1 MKNKNYF
8 GSGITSIEG
17 TGWKFNKNV
26 SNQFDKHVRQSI
38 PHYDD
43 IQKYICSLSEWFL
56 KDGSIVYDLGCSTGE
71 TAKNL
76 FKKFPKINFKYY
88 GFDLSHEMIKI
99 AKKKNKK
106 NLKNCIFNLGDINK
120 LKFKKNSRVFYSIL
134 TFPFLNS
141 EQRIQLYKKIFKSLD
156 HGGAMIFVDKIRSKN
171 SCYEDIFN
179 QTYFDFKIEN
189 KLTHAQVLNKS
200 KSIRN
205 AMQLFEQ
212 NEIEKFL
219 KIAGFKKIEPFFR
232 WFNFIG
238 FIAIK

>member
-1 MKNKNYF
+1 MGIEPLISKSECKQAAEEF
-8 GSGITSIEG
+8 G
-17 TGWKFNKNV
+17 
-26 SNQFDKHVRQSI
+26 
-38 PHYDD
+38 
-43 IQKYICSLSEWFL
+43 
-56 KDGSIVYDLGCSTGE
+56 
-71 TAKNL
+71 
-76 FKKFPKINFKYY
+76 
-88 GFDLSHEMIKI
+88 
-99 AKKKNKK
+99 
-106 NLKNCIFNLGDINK
+106 
-120 LKFKKNSRVFYSIL
+120 
-134 TFPFLNS
+134 
-141 EQRIQLYKKIFKSLD
+141 
-156 HGGAMIFVDKIRSKN
+156 
-171 SCYEDIFN
+171 